1 MKLKLKDNEFT
12 LCKIKITKIRFMWKD
27 ENNLRCKDKMWVAE
41 IDHGNYSRSFNA
53 TNKREFWRLLREEIR
68 L

>member
-1 MKLKLKDNEFT
+1 
-12 LCKIKITKIRFMWKD
+12 MWKD